1 MKLQKLTLTNFQGIR
16 SAEYSFGDSV
26 SIYGDNATGKTT
38 VFNAYTWLL
47 FGRASVD
54 IKDFTPKTRIQG
66 GEMHNAEHS
75 AEAEFSDA

>member
-38 VFNAYTWLL
+38 PRN
-47 FGRASVD
+47 
-54 IKDFTPKTRIQG
+54 
-66 GEMHNAEHS
+66 
-75 AEAEFSDA
+75 